1 MRYFWA
7 QSKYGEFMRVKK
19 NDSIYIAGHRGMVG
33 SAVLRALESKGYTN
47 LITRNKSEL
56 NLLNQADVNT
66 FFAETQPQV
75 VIFAAAK
82 VGGIKANM
90 ESPAEF
96 LYQNLCIQNNVIDA
110 AYRNSAKKLVFL
122 GSSCIYPKECPQ
134 PMKEEY
140 LLTGLLEPTNEGYA
154 IAKIA
159 GLKMCEYYRAQYD
172 FNAIS
177 LQPSNLYGP
186 NDSFDLEKS
195 HVLSALV
202 RRFVDG
208 VDNNINEITLWGTGI
223 ARREF
228 MHVDDVADATLYMM
242 ENYDGKDFINIGVG
256 TDISIKDLAEMIAAK
271 TGYTGTINWDATKPN
286 GMLKKCMDVSKMAAL
301 GFNPKISLDQGV
313 DQMIEIYKKIKQEN
327 KQ

>member
-1 MRYFWA
+1 MRLE
-7 QSKYGEFMRVKK
+7 KD
-19 NDSIYIAGHRGMVG
+19 DSIYIAGHRGMVG
-33 SAVLRALESKGYTN
+33 SAVVRALESNGYTN
-47 LITRNKSEL
+47 LITRSKSDL

-66 FFAETQPQV
+66 FFEETMPHV
-75 VIFAAAK
+75 VIFAAAR

-96 LYQNLCIQNNVIDA
+96 LYQNLAIQNNVIDA
-110 AYRNSAKKLVFL
+110 AYRNGAAKLVFL

-140 LLTGLLEPTNEGYA
+140 LLTGPLEPTNEGYA

-159 GLKMCEYYRAQYD
+159 GLKMCEYYREQYG

-208 VDNNINEITLWGTGI
+208 TDDNVNEITLWGTGI

-228 MHVDDVADATLYMM
+228 MHVDDVADAVLYMM
-242 ENYDGKDFINIGVG
+242 ENYDAKDFINIGIG
-256 TDISIKDLAEMIAAK
+256 SDISIKELAEMIAAK
-271 TGYTGTINWDATKPN
+271 TGYTGTIKWDSTKPN
-286 GMLKKCMDVSKMAAL
+286 GMLRKCMDVSKMEAL
-301 GFNPKISLDQGV
+301 GFSPKISLDQGV